1 MIVSDAPELQ
11 EVRASLAR
19 GGLHAALRY
28 LNGRTPFRFTGVYR
42 FDGDMLRNVS
52 LFDRWAPDVTEGADA
67 PLSQT
72 FCALVRDAGDT
83 LQVDDGR
90 TDPRFPH
97 MASNAVVSYCGALL
111 RDAHGEPY
119 GTLCHFDVRRCEPSR
134 SELVLLEAASPLLYE
149 FLQSSAEGRAA

>member
-90 TDPRFPH
+90 TDPRFPW
-97 MASNAVVSYCGALL
+97 MAGNAVVCYCGALM
-111 RDAHGEPY
+111 RDDAGAAV
-119 GTLCHFDVRRCEPSR
+119 GTLCHFDVQRCEPSD
-134 SELVLLEAASPLLYE
+134 SELAVLKAVAPVLRRFLAERGLL
-149 FLQSSAEGRAA
+149 